1 MNKETH
7 AAVQDSDK
15 TPDSGAV
22 SESGSVEEP
31 VEVLRGSRSLRP
43 EDIDFSEEIYDEDG
57 NLNFYIPCWFHVDE
71 VFGTHVEEPNTDD
84 YINIYANYDLES
96 GQVCDTL
103 DISLW
108 KSDGT
113 NEAYVY
119 RLNEEEQAI
128 LLSKMD
134 AYCQEQ
140 TGLSLS
146 ESRDLYLKEKE
157 QENGKLVSMTEGV
170 KSHTD
175 NTVLDEYPVPDP
187 SVSPELLEIMD
198 CPRKD
203 LLPLSADRACDL
215 LEDMTVY
222 AALPLGV
229 LEMPVTIEEVRS
241 YPPHTVFAVPRHEWE
256 KSAEFRT
263 AVSARMNRQDE
274 REGAFL
280 QHSGN
285 CFAIYQFRAGG
296 ASCEPACRTLE
307 AARVQGLSP
316 RNYSYGLVFTASL
329 PEGVGIE
336 ELHTRFADSP
346 QRDFPHR
353 AVQPGDIIAVREN
366 GVLTPWYVDTLSYSR
381 LDGLFQNLPAY
392 QRTQEG
398 RGEMTG
404 EELNKALYDKM
415 SVELARFKDWLKAQ
429 PPETIIQ
436 HAYECAMKE
445 DILLSMEYNDLDD
458 EQARALLNAQNPL
471 EMAYNSFENMQT
483 GHMEY
488 IQESVEI
495 VADDLVRQEKREQQ
509 ERLRPQ
515 PLTPEEVTAEA
526 QRLLDALKAE
536 REPNSPNETHFMAEI
551 SPDFLRRANDKN
563 RDALLRLLPFKSI
576 SFSSLEGRIGTFAL
590 ISKDE
595 DRASKTTLRKA
606 GTRRKKRP
614 ER

>member
-187 SVSPELLEIMD
+187 SVSPELLET
-198 CPRKD
+198 CCRC
-203 LLPLSADRACDL
+203 R
-215 LEDMTVY
+215 
-222 AALPLGV
+222 
-229 LEMPVTIEEVRS
+229 
-241 YPPHTVFAVPRHEWE
+241 
-256 KSAEFRT
+256 RT
-263 AVSARMNRQDE
+263 
-274 REGAFL
+274 G
-280 QHSGN
+280 
-285 CFAIYQFRAGG
+285 
-296 ASCEPACRTLE
+296 PATCWRT
-307 AARVQGLSP
+307 
-316 RNYSYGLVFTASL
+316 
-329 PEGVGIE
+329 
-336 ELHTRFADSP
+336 
-346 QRDFPHR
+346 
-353 AVQPGDIIAVREN
+353 
-366 GVLTPWYVDTLSYSR
+366 
-381 LDGLFQNLPAY
+381 
-392 QRTQEG
+392 
-398 RGEMTG
+398 
-404 EELNKALYDKM
+404 
-415 SVELARFKDWLKAQ
+415 
-429 PPETIIQ
+429 
-436 HAYECAMKE
+436 
-445 DILLSMEYNDLDD
+445 
-458 EQARALLNAQNPL
+458 
-471 EMAYNSFENMQT
+471 
-483 GHMEY
+483 
-488 IQESVEI
+488 
-495 VADDLVRQEKREQQ
+495 
-509 ERLRPQ
+509 
-515 PLTPEEVTAEA
+515 
-526 QRLLDALKAE
+526 
-536 REPNSPNETHFMAEI
+536 
-551 SPDFLRRANDKN
+551 
-563 RDALLRLLPFKSI
+563 
-576 SFSSLEGRIGTFAL
+576 
-590 ISKDE
+590 
-595 DRASKTTLRKA
+595 
-606 GTRRKKRP
+606 
-614 ER
+614 